1 MPKDRGGPREA
12 SPLKGVVKSSEKAAR
27 TMIADLQDELPATD
41 PAGLIYRKMLETAL
55 QLRRRDSP
63 RPRPAMPYIQLPT
76 ERATAEQTGTAGTP
90 DSPTGSGASIR
101 PGKDTWIDYLQR
113 SRFLAVQLLI
123 LADQF
128 DDPELDEATGRAL
141 RSRVDG
147 AWDGFFT
154 LKENNLRRI
163 HIIETV
169 AIVAELRPAEVVLEL
184 LSATREKA
192 PELRDGL
199 VSMGFSD
206 SFECF
211 CLFLRMRYPAVVSV
225 IDRTLTNKAIEAWR
239 AADLRPTGKKSEG
252 TKWGT
257 ICALLKSCDLSGG
270 ESEMQL
276 KRAWRK
282 ARENLITAGGGA
294 YVTAEMRTM
303 TWASIGA
310 ALNAAQLGDYS
321 IEQFEEI
328 WLKLQLR

>member
-12 SPLKGVVKSSEKAAR
+12 SPLEGVVKSSEKAAR
-27 TMIADLQDELPATD
+27 TMIADLQDEHPATD
-41 PAGLIYRKMLETAL
+41 PAGLVYRKMLETAL
-55 QLRRRDSP
+55 QLRHRDLP
-63 RPRPAMPYIQLPT
+63 RPKPARPYIELPT
-76 ERATAEQTGTAGTP
+76 DSATAKHTGTAEIP
-90 DSPTGSGASIR
+90 HSPTGSGTTIR

-113 SRFLAVQLLI
+113 SRFLATQLLI

-128 DDPELDEATGRAL
+128 DDPELDEATIRAL
-141 RSRVDG
+141 GNRVNG
-147 AWDGFFT
+147 AWDGFFAM
-154 LKENNLRRI
+154 KEDNLRRI

-169 AIVAELRPAEVVLEL
+169 AIVAELRPAEVLLEL

-192 PELRDGL
+192 PGLRDSL
-199 VSMGFSD
+199 ASMGFSD

-225 IDRTLTNKAIEAWR
+225 IDRTLTNRAIEAWR
-239 AADLRPTGKKSEG
+239 VAELRPTGKKSEG

-257 ICALLKSCDLSGG
+257 IFALLKSCGLGAG
-270 ESEMQL
+270 ESEAQL
-276 KRAWRK
+276 KRSWRK
-282 ARENLITAGGGA
+282 AREDLITAGGGA

-310 ALNAAQLGDYS
+310 ALTAAQLGDYS

-328 WLKLQLR
+328 WLKLQPR